1 MVQKMDY
8 INKTAVTPDFDSD
21 YCHITYMPEYKAVLH
36 TWKKFCCGDKYR
48 TPVLFSL
55 RLLQNYNGSNL
66 VVDARNGFEDEKADV
81 EWAFTEFIPAMAKTS
96 CQTVTFIM
104 NEVNDIEG
112 EMDMWTREF
121 SKHFK
126 VRRASSLEDA
136 FK

>member
-1 MVQKMDY
+1 MDY
-8 INKTAVTPDFDSD
+8 DNKIAITPDFDSD
-21 YCHITYMPEYKAVLH
+21 YCHITYLPDDKAVLH
-36 TWKKFCCGDKYR
+36 TWKRFCCGECYR

-55 RLLQNYNGSNL
+55 KLLQNYDGSNL

-121 SKHFK
+121 SKYFK
-126 VRRASSLEDA
+126 VRRVSSPEDA
-136 FK
+136 FVLS